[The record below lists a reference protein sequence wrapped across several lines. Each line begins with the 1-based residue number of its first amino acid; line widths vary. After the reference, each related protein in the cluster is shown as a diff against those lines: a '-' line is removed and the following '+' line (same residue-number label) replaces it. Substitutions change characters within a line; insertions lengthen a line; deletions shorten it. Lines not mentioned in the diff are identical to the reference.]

1 MTDRRVFQ
9 ILLNVLTCAAG
20 GAVLLPTIVVLI
32 LFCMGYLATAW
43 VGAAIGMC
51 VGIVWTIPNWLA
63 RFHVMLWTGLG
74 LVVGM
79 MFSISTNSGVPV
91 VVFSAAGIF
100 VGIVCA
106 LATVGAFR
114 DK

>member
-1 MTDRRVFQ
+1 
-9 ILLNVLTCAAG
+9 
-20 GAVLLPTIVVLI
+20 
-32 LFCMGYLATAW
+32 
-43 VGAAIGMC
+43 
-51 VGIVWTIPNWLA
+51 
-63 RFHVMLWTGLG
+63 
-74 LVVGM
+74 